1 MALVKLTAVK
11 TAPNVDPYV
20 EFDDSNII
28 GQGGMKDV
36 YFSRDKSYV
45 VAWYRNPLN
54 AQGRAR
60 LDDVV
65 GKYYQ
70 NIFGDACGDYW
81 KNIFCWP
88 DRIVEHNGRIGIT
101 APTYRKQFFFQSGNL
116 KGKEKEGKWFASS
129 KLFNRFIP
137 DDEKGSLPTM
147 LRCCLTLSRG
157 MRRLH
162 AAGLSHSDLSY
173 KNCLVNPKNGEACII
188 DCDSLVVPGKYP
200 PDVIGTPD
208 FIAPEVIETSHLPID
223 AGRALPCRETD
234 QHALAVLIY
243 MLLFHRHPL
252 RGRKVH
258 SQDVDEQERLEM
270 GERALFV
277 EHPTDASNR
286 LDPDEVQAPWN
297 DTQALPY
304 TILGEPIANLFRQA
318 FVDGLH
324 DRSKRPTANNWETAI
339 IQTSDSILPCS
350 NPNCGQKNFIL
361 NPKSRANSLACPYCG
376 TRYKNAVPIL
386 DFYKKQ
392 GSAYRPEK
400 LSLVGYHGTRLHLW
414 HVDPQVTPNEK
425 VKVED
430 REEVGYISFHQGQWL
445 LANVKIKGLRNLT
458 TGEAIPPGR
467 ACVLNDGLE
476 LGLSD
481 NGITGRKAHVRFLR

>member
-1 MALVKLTAVK
+1 MAIVKLTAVK
-11 TAPNVDPYV
+11 TAPNVNPQV
-20 EFDDSNII
+20 EFDDSIMI

-45 VAWYRNPLN
+45 VAWYRAPLN

-70 NIFGDACGDYW
+70 NIFMDAYGDYW

-88 DRIVEHNGRIGIT
+88 DRIVERNGQIGIT
-101 APTYRKQFFFQSGNL
+101 APTYRSQFVFQEGNF

-129 KLFNRFIP
+129 KLFNRFVP
-137 DDEKGSLPTM
+137 DDEKGTLAST
-147 LRCCLTLSRG
+147 LRACLTLSRG

-173 KNCLVNPKNGEACII
+173 KNCLVNPKDGEACII

-208 FIAPEVIETSHLPID
+208 FIAPEVIQTLHLPID

-234 QHALAVLIY
+234 RHALAVLIY
-243 MLLFHRHPL
+243 MFLFHRHPL
-252 RGRKVH
+252 RGRKEH
-258 SQDVDEQERLEM
+258 HQDRDEQERLEM
-270 GERALFV
+270 GERALFI
-277 EHPTDASNR
+277 EHPTDDSNR
-286 LDPDEVQAPWN
+286 MDPDEEYPPWN
-297 DTQALPY
+297 DTQAMPY
-304 TILGEPIANLFRQA
+304 TILGKSLAELFRKA

-324 DRSKRPTANNWETAI
+324 DRQKRPSANDWENAI
-339 IQTSDSILPCS
+339 IQTGDSLLPCS
-350 NPNCGQKNFIL
+350 NPNCSQKHFIL
-361 NPKSRANSLACPYCG
+361 DLNSRADSLACPYCG
-376 TRYKNAVPIL
+376 TRYQNAVPIF

-400 LSLVGYHGTRLHLW
+400 LSLVGFHGTRLHLW

-430 REEVGYISFHQGQWL
+430 REPVGYLSFHQGQWI
-445 LANVKIKGLRNLT
+445 LANLKIDGLRDLT
-458 TGEAIPPGR
+458 TGQAIPPGS
-467 ACVLNDGLE
+467 ALVLRDGLE
-476 LGLSD
+476 LGLCD
-481 NGITGRKAHVRFLR
+481 NGIAGRKAHVRFLR